1 MTNLHEEDFLKMIS
15 LDEEDVFKMTSFQEK
30 NDFKMTEE
38 LKEIEF
44 KFKNK
49 LNLNSN
55 SLISNENVL
64 FCDFEQG
71 NVGNCCFVAALAS
84 MSQRPEFLKEIAP
97 FIHRTSKGVELHFNM
112 FYKGDPIKVIIDDAL
127 PFSKNDYL
135 IYSRSARKD
144 NAYLAA
150 LFEKAFVKQVC
161 NKSYEGCE
169 GVTSAT
175 VFSSFSDQF
184 Y

>member
-30 NDFKMTEE
+30 NDFKTTEE
-38 LKEIEF
+38 LKEKEF

-64 FCDFEQG
+64 FCDFEQE

-84 MSQRPEFLKEIAP
+84 MSQRPEFLTEIAP
-97 FIHRTSKGVELHFNM
+97 FIHRTTKVWNYTSTCFTKGILSKL
-112 FYKGDPIKVIIDDAL
+112 
-127 PFSKNDYL
+127 
-135 IYSRSARKD
+135 
-144 NAYLAA
+144 
-150 LFEKAFVKQVC
+150 
-161 NKSYEGCE
+161 
-169 GVTSAT
+169 
-175 VFSSFSDQF
+175 
-184 Y
+184 

>member
-1 MTNLHEEDFLKMIS
+1 MTNLHEEDFLKMIN
-15 LDEEDVFKMTSFQEK
+15 LNEENV
-30 NDFKMTEE
+30 FKMTEE

-97 FIHRTSKGVELHFNM
+97 FIHRTSKGVELQHVLQRGSHQSYN
-112 FYKGDPIKVIIDDAL
+112 
-127 PFSKNDYL
+127 
-135 IYSRSARKD
+135 RRC
-144 NAYLAA
+144 AA
-150 LFEKAFVKQVC
+150 V
-161 NKSYEGCE
+161 
-169 GVTSAT
+169 
-175 VFSSFSDQF
+175 
-184 Y
+184 